1 MQAYLDSH
9 LKTVIA
15 FTISILTIFSALLG
29 WQMGNVS
36 GRASGEYSAA
46 QRAELNAQKVQSID
60 TLAANENQR
69 SFLTYKRYYDEYQ
82 LVSKQ
87 LTEAKSAGEVD
98 IALVNKLDAKQKELR
113 ALYLSNL
120 KLFPNTYITRDG
132 TYNINTQLGQMWAR
146 AARDLDLDPQ
156 PHLLV
161 AQRLDAKVQKM
172 QIALVLLAAS
182 LFLFAIVSTVESLKR
197 SFVLLFS
204 GLGYVFAIGGVVIG
218 MKFWN

>member
-1 MQAYLDSH
+1 
-9 LKTVIA
+9 
-15 FTISILTIFSALLG
+15 
-29 WQMGNVS
+29 
-36 GRASGEYSAA
+36 
-46 QRAELNAQKVQSID
+46 
-60 TLAANENQR
+60 
-69 SFLTYKRYYDEYQ
+69 
-82 LVSKQ
+82 
-87 LTEAKSAGEVD
+87 
-98 IALVNKLDAKQKELR
+98 
-113 ALYLSNL
+113 
-120 KLFPNTYITRDG
+120 
-132 TYNINTQLGQMWAR
+132 MWAR

-182 LFLFAIVSTVESLKR
+182 LFFFAIVSTVESLKR